1 MDLKLHQSLSYCVSA
16 PLPDTKTVSTIR
28 HNMRQYKF
36 GGKHKKKIVAI
47 YVFNKSKTHILIN
60 LNRETICLPDIYGFG
75 GKWGVP
81 KGKQEPYDTCDKD
94 TAIRELFE
102 ETGYKVKPE
111 QLKHCYSKL
120 KNTKTFTA
128 LLDDAYMDNLTT
140 EFPEYEK
147 EIQSVAWIP
156 LEYLGNI
163 LPRDNCNTTLKPLI
177 DNQYI
182 MNKLL
187 QNN

>member
-1 MDLKLHQSLSYCVSA
+1 MYNPFSKGSTKLRLEVQYLMNKIPVSKEI
-16 PLPDTKTVSTIR
+16 LDTI
-28 HNMRQYKF
+28 
-36 GGKHKKKIVAI
+36 
-47 YVFNKSKTHILIN
+47 
-60 LNRETICLPDIYGFG
+60 
-75 GKWGVP
+75 
-81 KGKQEPYDTCDKD
+81 
-94 TAIRELFE
+94 FE

-147 EIQSVAWIP
+147 EIQSVAGIP